1 MLTIDMDNLS
11 RNQLLREPKYNYQ
24 IDHNS
29 KFPLR
34 FETDKHDVYLLWKI
48 GFQNRTDSSS
58 KPWY

>member
-1 MLTIDMDNLS
+1 MDKYLS

-34 FETDKHDVYLLWKI
+34 LRQTSIYSTDQLKEEVLILKNLGIKHNV
-48 GFQNRTDSSS
+48 S
-58 KPWY
+58 